1 MIVGCSGSE
10 TQLSLARRTLT
21 DFEFGRCCLRVSP
34 PTTFIACD
42 RSCDAMRWL
51 IARSGQIARCSS
63 RNAPLPPYPTTSL
76 SHSLSVS
83 SHLPPPSLKDRRPSL
98 SRRIVFYLEPIWGGR
113 FYSPARCASPTPS
126 LVALWPRTGVP
137 PRAPSAPENGWSEQ
151 YSKRRRKNAT
161 FSARNFAVTGSLFK
175 EILVS

>member
-1 MIVGCSGSE
+1 MLFTRLAADHLYRVRSVLRCDEMTNRAVRPDREMQFAERPSFPL
-10 TQLSLARRTLT
+10 TRRPLSL
-21 DFEFGRCCLRVSP
+21 
-34 PTTFIACD
+34 
-42 RSCDAMRWL
+42 
-51 IARSGQIARCSS
+51 
-63 RNAPLPPYPTTSL
+63 
-76 SHSLSVS
+76 SLSVS

-113 FYSPARCASPTPS
+113 FYSLARCASPTPS

-161 FSARNFAVTGSLFK
+161 FSARNFAVTGSLLKCSQLLKAHGVFK
-175 EILVS
+175 VNKKLDRNVIITV

>member
-10 TQLSLARRTLT
+10 TQLSLARRTLIN
-21 DFEFGRCCLRVSP
+21 FEFGRCCFARLAADHLYLVQSVLRCDEMTNRAVRPDREMQFAERPSSP
-34 PTTFIACD
+34 LT
-42 RSCDAMRWL
+42 RR
-51 IARSGQIARCSS
+51 
-63 RNAPLPPYPTTSL
+63 PL
-76 SHSLSVS
+76 SLSVS

-151 YSKRRRKNAT
+151 YSKRRRKKCNLLRQEFRSDGLT
-161 FSARNFAVTGSLFK
+161 FE
-175 EILVS
+175 EILVSY